1 MEELYYYPV
10 TLDFTE
16 KRNDLMRKQSAVV
29 AGIVALAVTGLVAAP
44 SANARGP
51 QFSLDV
57 EAFCGDPTAVRLD
70 ADGNV
75 IEVFNQNVAV
85 ELTDVSD
92 DNGPADPQI
101 GNLNVSCTAAVKIGR
116 GKPNQVEFGS
126 IDIPDPGFGVIDA
139 TCPLGSLPVGAT
151 EWKATAT
158 ASGGDLRRPVSDTCE
173 EVPVQ

>member
-57 EAFCGDPTAVRLD
+57 EAFCGDPQAQEFD
-70 ADGNV
+70 EDGILINTFD
-75 IEVFNQNVAV
+75 ENVAV
-85 ELTDVSD
+85 RLTDVSD

-101 GNLNVSCTAAVKIGR
+101 GLLTIECLAAVKQGR
-116 GKPNQVEFGS
+116 GKPAQVGFAS